1 MKSKNRSSKLKLALS
16 AGLLA
21 GTVATTSFSQ
31 DVHAQEVTQ
40 GQAQALHNE
49 YVAAREEE
57 DASQKLSEVKA
68 QLVGLIEQAGGS
80 ELVAQLDVQAL
91 SESELDNVFTS
102 FINYLAQETAEVETA
117 ETTSEEVETKE
128 ETVAEQ
134 PVAQPVQAED
144 KTEEKQEEKVAEEVV
159 KEETTEEEAVEDE
172 KADDEDPEVVA
183 YRIRLQE
190 EAAKEHARQAAEE
203 KADDEDPEVVAYRIR
218 LQEEAAKEHARQAA
232 EEKAQREAEENG
244 EKVEEKAEEETVV
257 EEEEKAEASVRETEE
272 AVAEP
277 KEVALEEKTDST
289 EEKTEET
296 KEADKQEEKVVPTKE
311 EKQAPKEEKAV
322 VKEDEKVTQ
331 PAKIS
336 KPAQLVNKVAQPAVK
351 APEVNTPSRQQAKAQ
366 AQKVVEAR
374 VEAKVEKK
382 LAQGVV
388 LSPEEFINLISAE
401 VQRYADEYN
410 IYASVMMAQAALQSG
425 WGTSATAQAPNN
437 NVMGITAGSNEQGV
451 EYRTYEN
458 IVASLK
464 DYAELIRNGVSWD
477 KNFYSG
483 AWRENAA
490 TYEEAT
496 KWLTGRYA
504 IDPNYHLK
512 LNELI
517 KRYNLTRF
525 DVQTSGQVSPSTESA
540 IEKVVEK
547 AAEKQAQGSAQ
558 LRSAKHAQRKQE
570 ASAKEEKGANKPA
583 ESKQKPAKPAKEEV
597 IEPKETENKVKP
609 AEKPQPQA
617 KPEANQQSNAKS
629 GKTYTVQPGDSLSG
643 IASKTN
649 STVTQIVESNKGLDA
664 GNLQVGQNIVTPAKE
679 AAKPEQQVETPKPA
693 AKPSTAQETQTNAQG
708 WVRPTAGVVTS
719 RYGWR
724 SYPLNPSRRDFHM
737 GVDISSGTN
746 SPVVAAKAGT
756 VTASN
761 SGYNWGY
768 GNYVDIDHGDGLMTR
783 YAHLA
788 PGWKASVGQKVAA
801 GERIGTQGT
810 TGASTGVHLHFE
822 IHKNG
827 KHTNPE
833 NYMKF

>member
-102 FINYLAQETAEVETA
+102 FINYLAQETAEVETE
-117 ETTSEEVETKE
+117 ETTSEVETKE

-134 PVAQPVQAED
+134 AVAQPVQAED
-144 KTEEKQEEKVAEEVV
+144 KTEEKVAEEV
-159 KEETTEEEAVEDE
+159 KEETAEKEEAVEDE
-172 KADDEDPEVVA
+172 KAEETEEAKEEVV
-183 YRIRLQE
+183 E
-190 EAAKEHARQAAEE
+190 ETEDQTEAKDE

-244 EKVEEKAEEETVV
+244 EKAEEKEEEETVV
-257 EEEEKAEASVRETEE
+257 EEDEK

-277 KEVALEEKTDST
+277 KEVASEEKTEST

-296 KEADKQEEKVVPTKE
+296 KEADKQEEKVVPAKE
-311 EKQAPKEEKAV
+311 EKQAPKEEKAII
-322 VKEDEKVTQ
+322 KEDEKVTQ

-374 VEAKVEKK
+374 VEAKIEKK
-382 LAQGVV
+382 LAKGVV

-540 IEKVVEK
+540 IEKAVEK

-558 LRSAKHAQRKQE
+558 LRSAKQAQRKQE
-570 ASAKEEKGANKPA
+570 APAKEEKGASKPA

-649 STVTQIVESNKGLDA
+649 STVTQIVESNKGLDT

>member
-172 KADDEDPEVVA
+172 TAEETEETKEEVV
-183 YRIRLQE
+183 E
-190 EAAKEHARQAAEE
+190 ETEDQTEAKDEE

-244 EKVEEKAEEETVV
+244 EKAEEKSEEETVV
-257 EEEEKAEASVRETEE
+257 EEEEKAEASVKEAEE

-277 KEVALEEKTDST
+277 KEVALEEKTEST

-296 KEADKQEEKVVPTKE
+296 KEADKQEEKVVPAKE
-311 EKQAPKEEKAV
+311 EKQAPKEEKAII
-322 VKEDEKVTQ
+322 KEDEKVTQ

-374 VEAKVEKK
+374 VEAKIEKK
-382 LAQGVV
+382 LAKGVV

-540 IEKVVEK
+540 VEKAVEK

-558 LRSAKHAQRKQE
+558 LRSARHAQRKQE
-570 ASAKEEKGANKPA
+570 APAKEEKGASKPA

-597 IEPKETENKVKP
+597 IEPKETKEKVKP

>member
-102 FINYLAQETAEVETA
+102 FINYLAQETAEVETE
-117 ETTSEEVETKE
+117 ETTSEVEEVETKE

-134 PVAQPVQAED
+134 PVAQPVQAE
-144 KTEEKQEEKVAEEVV
+144 EKQEEKVAEEV
-159 KEETTEEEAVEDE
+159 KEETAEKEEVVEDE
-172 KADDEDPEVVA
+172 KAEETEEAKEEVV
-183 YRIRLQE
+183 E
-190 EAAKEHARQAAEE
+190 ETEDQTEANDE

-244 EKVEEKAEEETVV
+244 EKVEEKSEEETVV
-257 EEEEKAEASVRETEE
+257 EEEEKAEASVKEAEE

-277 KEVALEEKTDST
+277 KEVASEEKTDST

-296 KEADKQEEKVVPTKE
+296 KEADKQEEKVIPAKE
-311 EKQAPKEEKAV
+311 EKQAPKEEKAI

-351 APEVNTPSRQQAKAQ
+351 APEVNTPSRQQAKAK

-374 VEAKVEKK
+374 VEAKIEKK
-382 LAQGVV
+382 LAKGVV

-540 IEKVVEK
+540 IEKAVEK

-570 ASAKEEKGANKPA
+570 APAKEEKGASKPA

-649 STVTQIVESNKGLDA
+649 SSVSQIVESNKGLDA

>member
-172 KADDEDPEVVA
+172 TAEETEETKEEVV
-183 YRIRLQE
+183 E
-190 EAAKEHARQAAEE
+190 ETEDQTEAKDEE

-244 EKVEEKAEEETVV
+244 EKAEEKSEEETVV
-257 EEEEKAEASVRETEE
+257 EEDKKAEASVKEAEE

-277 KEVALEEKTDST
+277 KEVALEEKTEST

-296 KEADKQEEKVVPTKE
+296 KEADKQEEKVVPAKK
-311 EKQAPKEEKAV
+311 EKQVPKEEKAI

-540 IEKVVEK
+540 VEKAVEK

-558 LRSAKHAQRKQE
+558 LRSARHAQRKQE
-570 ASAKEEKGANKPA
+570 APAKEEKGASKPA

-597 IEPKETENKVKP
+597 IEPKETEEKVKP

>member
-134 PVAQPVQAED
+134 AVAQPVQAED

-159 KEETTEEEAVEDE
+159 KEETTEEEETVEDE
-172 KADDEDPEVVA
+172 KAEETKEEVV
-183 YRIRLQE
+183 E
-190 EAAKEHARQAAEE
+190 EAEDQTEAKDE

-232 EEKAQREAEENG
+232 EEKAQRQAEENG
-244 EKVEEKAEEETVV
+244 EKAEEKSEEETVV
-257 EEEEKAEASVRETEE
+257 EEEEKAEASVKEAEE

-277 KEVALEEKTDST
+277 KEVASEEKTEST

-296 KEADKQEEKVVPTKE
+296 KEADKQEEKVVPAKE
-311 EKQAPKEEKAV
+311 EKQAPKEEKAII
-322 VKEDEKVTQ
+322 KEDEKVTQ

-540 IEKVVEK
+540 IEKAVEK

-558 LRSAKHAQRKQE
+558 LRSAKQAQRKQE
-570 ASAKEEKGANKPA
+570 APAKEEKGASKPA

>member
-117 ETTSEEVETKE
+117 ETTSEVETKE

-134 PVAQPVQAED
+134 PVAQTVQAED
-144 KTEEKQEEKVAEEVV
+144 KTEEKQEEKVAEEV
-159 KEETTEEEAVEDE
+159 KEETAEKEEAVEDE
-172 KADDEDPEVVA
+172 KAEETKEEVV
-183 YRIRLQE
+183 E
-190 EAAKEHARQAAEE
+190 EAEDQTEAKDEE
-203 KADDEDPEVVAYRIR
+203 KVDDEDPEVVAYRIR

-244 EKVEEKAEEETVV
+244 EKVEEKSEEETVV
-257 EEEEKAEASVRETEE
+257 EEEEKAEVSVKEAEE
-272 AVAEP
+272 AVAES
-277 KEVALEEKTDST
+277 KEVASEEKTDST
-289 EEKTEET
+289 EEKTEEI
-296 KEADKQEEKVVPTKE
+296 KEADKQEEKVVPAKE
-311 EKQAPKEEKAV
+311 EKQAPKKEEKAV

-351 APEVNTPSRQQAKAQ
+351 APEVNTPSRQQAKAK

-374 VEAKVEKK
+374 VEAKIEKK
-382 LAQGVV
+382 LAKGVV

-540 IEKVVEK
+540 IEKAVEK

-570 ASAKEEKGANKPA
+570 APAKEEKGANKPA

-649 STVTQIVESNKGLDA
+649 SSVSQIVESNKGLDA

>member
-117 ETTSEEVETKE
+117 ETTSEVEEVEEVETKE

-144 KTEEKQEEKVAEEVV
+144 KTEEKVAAEV
-159 KEETTEEEAVEDE
+159 KEETAEKEEAVEDE
-172 KADDEDPEVVA
+172 KAEETKEEVV
-183 YRIRLQE
+183 E
-190 EAAKEHARQAAEE
+190 EAEDQTEANDE

-244 EKVEEKAEEETVV
+244 EKVEEKSEEETVV
-257 EEEEKAEASVRETEE
+257 EEEEKAEASVKEAEE

-277 KEVALEEKTDST
+277 KEIASEEKTDST
-289 EEKTEET
+289 EETEET
-296 KEADKQEEKVVPTKE
+296 KEADKQEEKVVPAKE

-322 VKEDEKVTQ
+322 VKEEAKVTQ

-351 APEVNTPSRQQAKAQ
+351 APEVNTPSRQQAKAK

-374 VEAKVEKK
+374 VEAKIEKK
-382 LAQGVV
+382 LAKGVV

-483 AWRENAA
+483 AWRENVA

-540 IEKVVEK
+540 IEKAVEK

-570 ASAKEEKGANKPA
+570 APAKEEKGASKPA

-597 IEPKETENKVKP
+597 IEPKETEEKVKP

-629 GKTYTVQPGDSLSG
+629 GKAYTVQPGDSLSG

>member
-134 PVAQPVQAED
+134 PVAQPVQAEN
-144 KTEEKQEEKVAEEVV
+144 KTEEKQEEKVAEEV

-172 KADDEDPEVVA
+172 KAEETKEEVV
-183 YRIRLQE
+183 E
-190 EAAKEHARQAAEE
+190 EAEDQTEAKDE
-203 KADDEDPEVVAYRIR
+203 KADEEDPEVVAYRIR

-244 EKVEEKAEEETVV
+244 EKAEEKSEEETVV
-257 EEEEKAEASVRETEE
+257 EEDKKAE

-277 KEVALEEKTDST
+277 KEVASEEKTDST

-296 KEADKQEEKVVPTKE
+296 KEADKQEEKVVPAKE

-322 VKEDEKVTQ
+322 VKEVEKVTQ

-351 APEVNTPSRQQAKAQ
+351 APEVNTPSRQQAKAK

-540 IEKVVEK
+540 IEKAVEK

-570 ASAKEEKGANKPA
+570 APAKEEKGASKPA

>member
-102 FINYLAQETAEVETA
+102 FINYLAQETAEVEAA

-134 PVAQPVQAED
+134 AVAQPVQAED
-144 KTEEKQEEKVAEEVV
+144 KTEEKVAEEVV
-159 KEETTEEEAVEDE
+159 KEETTEEENVEDE
-172 KADDEDPEVVA
+172 KAEETKEEVV
-183 YRIRLQE
+183 E
-190 EAAKEHARQAAEE
+190 EAEDQTEAKDK

-244 EKVEEKAEEETVV
+244 EKAEEKSEEETVV
-257 EEEEKAEASVRETEE
+257 EEDEKAEASVKETEE
-272 AVAEP
+272 AVAES
-277 KEVALEEKTDST
+277 KEVASEEKTEST

-296 KEADKQEEKVVPTKE
+296 KEADKQEEKVVPAKE
-311 EKQAPKEEKAV
+311 EKQAPKEEKAI

-382 LAQGVV
+382 LAKGVV

-410 IYASVMMAQAALQSG
+410 IYASVMMAQAVLQSG

-540 IEKVVEK
+540 IEKAVEK

-558 LRSAKHAQRKQE
+558 LRSAKQAQRKQE
-570 ASAKEEKGANKPA
+570 APAKEEKGASKPA

-597 IEPKETENKVKP
+597 IEPKETEEKVKP

-629 GKTYTVQPGDSLSG
+629 GKTYTVKPGDSLSG

>member
-117 ETTSEEVETKE
+117 ETTSEVEEVEAKE

-134 PVAQPVQAED
+134 PVAQTVQAED
-144 KTEEKQEEKVAEEVV
+144 KTDEK
-159 KEETTEEEAVEDE
+159 EEAVEDE
-172 KADDEDPEVVA
+172 KAEETEETKEEVV
-183 YRIRLQE
+183 E
-190 EAAKEHARQAAEE
+190 EAEDQTEAKDE
-203 KADDEDPEVVAYRIR
+203 KSDDEDPEVVAYRIR

-244 EKVEEKAEEETVV
+244 EKVEEKSEEETVV
-257 EEEEKAEASVRETEE
+257 EEDEKAEAAVKETEE
-272 AVAEP
+272 AVAES
-277 KEVALEEKTDST
+277 KEVASEEKTDST
-289 EEKTEET
+289 EEKTEEI
-296 KEADKQEEKVVPTKE
+296 KEADKQEEKVVPAKE
-311 EKQAPKEEKAV
+311 ENQAPKEEKAV

-336 KPAQLVNKVAQPAVK
+336 KPAQLVNKVAQPAAK
-351 APEVNTPSRQQAKAQ
+351 APEVNTPSRQQAKAK

-374 VEAKVEKK
+374 VEAKIEKK
-382 LAQGVV
+382 LAKGVV

-401 VQRYADEYN
+401 VQRYAEEYN

-540 IEKVVEK
+540 IEKAVEK

-570 ASAKEEKGANKPA
+570 APAKEENGSNKPA

-609 AEKPQPQA
+609 AEKPQSQA

-649 STVTQIVESNKGLDA
+649 SSVSQIVESNKGLDA

-679 AAKPEQQVETPKPA
+679 AARPEQQVETPKPA

>member
-68 QLVGLIEQAGGS
+68 QLVDLIEQAGGS

-117 ETTSEEVETKE
+117 ETTSEVEEVETKE

-134 PVAQPVQAED
+134 PVAQTVQVED
-144 KTEEKQEEKVAEEVV
+144 KTEEKQEEKVVEEV
-159 KEETTEEEAVEDE
+159 KEETIEKEETVEDE
-172 KADDEDPEVVA
+172 KAEETEETKEEVV
-183 YRIRLQE
+183 E
-190 EAAKEHARQAAEE
+190 ETEDQTEAKDEE

-244 EKVEEKAEEETVV
+244 EKVEEKSEEETVV
-257 EEEEKAEASVRETEE
+257 EEDKKAEASVKETEE

-277 KEVALEEKTDST
+277 KEVASEEKTDST

-296 KEADKQEEKVVPTKE
+296 KEADKQEEKVVPAKE

-336 KPAQLVNKVAQPAVK
+336 KPAQLVNKVAQPAAK
-351 APEVNTPSRQQAKAQ
+351 APEVNTPSRQQAKAK

-374 VEAKVEKK
+374 VEAKIEKK
-382 LAQGVV
+382 LAKGVV

-540 IEKVVEK
+540 IEKAVEK

-570 ASAKEEKGANKPA
+570 APAKEEKGANKPA

-649 STVTQIVESNKGLDA
+649 SSVSQIVESNKGLDA

>member
-117 ETTSEEVETKE
+117 ETTSEVEEVETKE

-134 PVAQPVQAED
+134 AVAQPVQAED
-144 KTEEKQEEKVAEEVV
+144 KTEEKVAEEV

-172 KADDEDPEVVA
+172 KAEETEETKEEVV
-183 YRIRLQE
+183 E
-190 EAAKEHARQAAEE
+190 ETEDQTEAKDEE

-244 EKVEEKAEEETVV
+244 EKVEEKSEEETVV
-257 EEEEKAEASVRETEE
+257 EEDEKAEASVKEAEE
-272 AVAEP
+272 AVAES
-277 KEVALEEKTDST
+277 KEVASEEKTDST
-289 EEKTEET
+289 EETEET
-296 KEADKQEEKVVPTKE
+296 KEADKQEEKVVPAKE

-322 VKEDEKVTQ
+322 VKEEAKVTQ

-540 IEKVVEK
+540 IEKAVQK

-558 LRSAKHAQRKQE
+558 LRSAKQAQRKQE
-570 ASAKEEKGANKPA
+570 TPAKEEKGANKPA
-583 ESKQKPAKPAKEEV
+583 ESKQKPAQPAKEEV
-597 IEPKETENKVKP
+597 IEPKETEEKVKP

-649 STVTQIVESNKGLDA
+649 SSVSQIVESNKGLDA

-756 VTASN
+756 VVASK

>member
-102 FINYLAQETAEVETA
+102 FINYLAQETAEVEAA

-134 PVAQPVQAED
+134 AVAQPVQAED
-144 KTEEKQEEKVAEEVV
+144 KTEEKVAEEVV
-159 KEETTEEEAVEDE
+159 KEETTEEETV
-172 KADDEDPEVVA
+172 EVV
-183 YRIRLQE
+183 E
-190 EAAKEHARQAAEE
+190 EAEDQTEANEE

-244 EKVEEKAEEETVV
+244 EKAEEKSEEETVV
-257 EEEEKAEASVRETEE
+257 EEDEKAEASVKETEE
-272 AVAEP
+272 AVAES
-277 KEVALEEKTDST
+277 KEVASEEKTEST

-296 KEADKQEEKVVPTKE
+296 KEADKQEEKVVPAKE
-311 EKQAPKEEKAV
+311 EKQAPKEEKAI

-374 VEAKVEKK
+374 VEAKIEKK
-382 LAQGVV
+382 LAKGVV

-540 IEKVVEK
+540 IEKAVEK

-570 ASAKEEKGANKPA
+570 APAKEEKGTNKPA
-583 ESKQKPAKPAKEEV
+583 ESKQKPAKEEV

-664 GNLQVGQNIVTPAKE
+664 GNLQVGQNIVTPTKE

>member
-134 PVAQPVQAED
+134 PVAQPVQAEN
-144 KTEEKQEEKVAEEVV
+144 KTEEKQEEKVAEEV
-159 KEETTEEEAVEDE
+159 KEEEVVEDE
-172 KADDEDPEVVA
+172 KAEETKEEVV
-183 YRIRLQE
+183 E
-190 EAAKEHARQAAEE
+190 ETEDQTEANDE

-244 EKVEEKAEEETVV
+244 EKVEEKSEEETVV
-257 EEEEKAEASVRETEE
+257 EEDKKAEVAVKGTEE

-277 KEVALEEKTDST
+277 KEVASEEKTDST

-296 KEADKQEEKVVPTKE
+296 KEADKQEEKVVPAKE
-311 EKQAPKEEKAV
+311 EKQAPKEENAV
-322 VKEDEKVTQ
+322 VKEVEKVTQ

-351 APEVNTPSRQQAKAQ
+351 APEVNTASRQQAKAQ

-374 VEAKVEKK
+374 VEAKIEKK
-382 LAQGVV
+382 LAKGVV

-517 KRYNLTRF
+517 KKYNLTRF

-540 IEKVVEK
+540 IEKAVEK

-558 LRSAKHAQRKQE
+558 LRSAKQAQRKQE
-570 ASAKEEKGANKPA
+570 APAKEEKGASKPA

>member
-172 KADDEDPEVVA
+172 KAEETKEEVV
-183 YRIRLQE
+183 E
-190 EAAKEHARQAAEE
+190 EAEDQTEAKDE

-244 EKVEEKAEEETVV
+244 EKVEEKSEEETVV
-257 EEEEKAEASVRETEE
+257 EEEEKAEASVKEAEE

-277 KEVALEEKTDST
+277 KEVASEEKTEST

-296 KEADKQEEKVVPTKE
+296 KEADKQEEKVVPAKE
-311 EKQAPKEEKAV
+311 EKQAPREEKAII
-322 VKEDEKVTQ
+322 KEVEKVTQ

-351 APEVNTPSRQQAKAQ
+351 APEVNTPSRQQAKAK

-483 AWRENAA
+483 AWRENAE

-540 IEKVVEK
+540 IEKAVEK

-558 LRSAKHAQRKQE
+558 LRSAKQAQRKQE
-570 ASAKEEKGANKPA
+570 APAKEEKGASKPA

-597 IEPKETENKVKP
+597 IEPKETEEKVKP

-617 KPEANQQSNAKS
+617 KPEVNQQSNAKS

-649 STVTQIVESNKGLDA
+649 SSVSQIVESNKGLDA

>member
-172 KADDEDPEVVA
+172 TAEETEETKEEVV
-183 YRIRLQE
+183 E
-190 EAAKEHARQAAEE
+190 ETEDQTEAKDEE

-244 EKVEEKAEEETVV
+244 EKAEEKSEEETVV
-257 EEEEKAEASVRETEE
+257 EEEEKAEASVKEAEE

-277 KEVALEEKTDST
+277 KEVASEEKTDST

-296 KEADKQEEKVVPTKE
+296 KEADKQEEKVIPAKE

-322 VKEDEKVTQ
+322 VKEVEKVTQ

-351 APEVNTPSRQQAKAQ
+351 APEVNTPSRQQAKAK

-540 IEKVVEK
+540 IEKAVEK

-558 LRSAKHAQRKQE
+558 LRSAKQAQRKQE
-570 ASAKEEKGANKPA
+570 APAKEEKGASKPA

>member
-49 YVAAREEE
+49 YVAAREE

-128 ETVAEQ
+128 ETKEETVAEQ

-172 KADDEDPEVVA
+172 KAEETKEEVV
-183 YRIRLQE
+183 E
-190 EAAKEHARQAAEE
+190 EAEDQTEAKDE

-244 EKVEEKAEEETVV
+244 EKVEEKSVV
-257 EEEEKAEASVRETEE
+257 EEEEKAEASVKETEE

-277 KEVALEEKTDST
+277 KEVASEEKTDST

-296 KEADKQEEKVVPTKE
+296 KEADKQEEKVVPAKE

-322 VKEDEKVTQ
+322 VKEVEKVTQ

-351 APEVNTPSRQQAKAQ
+351 APEVNTPSRQQAKAK

-540 IEKVVEK
+540 VEK

-558 LRSAKHAQRKQE
+558 LRSARHAQRKQE
-570 ASAKEEKGANKPA
+570 APAKEEKGASKPA

-597 IEPKETENKVKP
+597 IEPKETKEKVKP

>member
-144 KTEEKQEEKVAEEVV
+144 KTEEKQEEKVAEEV
-159 KEETTEEEAVEDE
+159 KEETAEKEEAVEDE
-172 KADDEDPEVVA
+172 KAEETKETKEEVV
-183 YRIRLQE
+183 E
-190 EAAKEHARQAAEE
+190 EAEDQTEAKDE

-244 EKVEEKAEEETVV
+244 EKVEEKSEEETVV
-257 EEEEKAEASVRETEE
+257 EEDEKAEAAVKETEE
-272 AVAEP
+272 AVAES
-277 KEVALEEKTDST
+277 KEVASEEKTDST
-289 EEKTEET
+289 EEKTEEI
-296 KEADKQEEKVVPTKE
+296 KEADKQEEKVVPAKE
-311 EKQAPKEEKAV
+311 EKQAPKEEKAI

-374 VEAKVEKK
+374 VEAKIEKK
-382 LAQGVV
+382 LAKGVV

-540 IEKVVEK
+540 VEKAVEK

-570 ASAKEEKGANKPA
+570 APAKEEKGASKPA

-617 KPEANQQSNAKS
+617 KSEANQQSNAKS

>member
-1 MKSKNRSSKLKLALS
+1 MK
-16 AGLLA
+16 
-21 GTVATTSFSQ
+21 
-31 DVHAQEVTQ
+31 
-40 GQAQALHNE
+40 
-49 YVAAREEE
+49 
-57 DASQKLSEVKA
+57 KLSKK
-68 QLVGLIEQAGGS
+68 QLKNKHKD
-80 ELVAQLDVQAL
+80 QL
-91 SESELDNVFTS
+91 
-102 FINYLAQETAEVETA
+102 NYVRLNTHN
-117 ETTSEEVETKE
+117 
-128 ETVAEQ
+128 
-134 PVAQPVQAED
+134 
-144 KTEEKQEEKVAEEVV
+144 EKQE
-159 KEETTEEEAVEDE
+159 
-172 KADDEDPEVVA
+172 
-183 YRIRLQE
+183 
-190 EAAKEHARQAAEE
+190 
-203 KADDEDPEVVAYRIR
+203 
-218 LQEEAAKEHARQAA
+218 
-232 EEKAQREAEENG
+232 
-244 EKVEEKAEEETVV
+244 
-257 EEEEKAEASVRETEE
+257 
-272 AVAEP
+272 
-277 KEVALEEKTDST
+277 
-289 EEKTEET
+289 
-296 KEADKQEEKVVPTKE
+296 
-311 EKQAPKEEKAV
+311 AP
-322 VKEDEKVTQ
+322 
-331 PAKIS
+331 
-336 KPAQLVNKVAQPAVK
+336 
-351 APEVNTPSRQQAKAQ
+351 
-366 AQKVVEAR
+366 
-374 VEAKVEKK
+374 
-382 LAQGVV
+382 
-388 LSPEEFINLISAE
+388 
-401 VQRYADEYN
+401 
-410 IYASVMMAQAALQSG
+410 
-425 WGTSATAQAPNN
+425 
-437 NVMGITAGSNEQGV
+437 
-451 EYRTYEN
+451 
-458 IVASLK
+458 
-464 DYAELIRNGVSWD
+464 
-477 KNFYSG
+477 
-483 AWRENAA
+483 
-490 TYEEAT
+490 
-496 KWLTGRYA
+496 
-504 IDPNYHLK
+504 
-512 LNELI
+512 
-517 KRYNLTRF
+517 
-525 DVQTSGQVSPSTESA
+525 
-540 IEKVVEK
+540 
-547 AAEKQAQGSAQ
+547 
-558 LRSAKHAQRKQE
+558 
-570 ASAKEEKGANKPA
+570 AKEEKGASKPA

>member
-102 FINYLAQETAEVETA
+102 FINYLAQETAEVETV
-117 ETTSEEVETKE
+117 ETTSEVEEVETKE
-128 ETVAEQ
+128 EMVAEQ
-134 PVAQPVQAED
+134 AVAQPVQAED
-144 KTEEKQEEKVAEEVV
+144 KTEEKQEEKVAEEV
-159 KEETTEEEAVEDE
+159 KEETTEKEEAVEDE
-172 KADDEDPEVVA
+172 KAEETKETKEEVV
-183 YRIRLQE
+183 E
-190 EAAKEHARQAAEE
+190 EAEDQTEAKDE

-244 EKVEEKAEEETVV
+244 EKVEEKSEEETVV
-257 EEEEKAEASVRETEE
+257 EEDEKAEVAVKGTEE

-277 KEVALEEKTDST
+277 KEVASKEKTDST

-296 KEADKQEEKVVPTKE
+296 KEADKQEEKVVPAKE

-322 VKEDEKVTQ
+322 VKEEAKVTQ

-483 AWRENAA
+483 AWRENAE

-540 IEKVVEK
+540 IEKAVEK
-547 AAEKQAQGSAQ
+547 VAEKQAQGSAQ
-558 LRSAKHAQRKQE
+558 LRSAKQAQRKQE
-570 ASAKEEKGANKPA
+570 APAKEEKGANKPA
-583 ESKQKPAKPAKEEV
+583 ESKQKPAQPAKEEV
-597 IEPKETENKVKP
+597 IEPKETEEKVKP

-617 KPEANQQSNAKS
+617 KPEVNQQSNAKS

-649 STVTQIVESNKGLDA
+649 SSVSQIVESNKGLDA

>member
-80 ELVAQLDVQAL
+80 DLVAQLDVQAL

-172 KADDEDPEVVA
+172 TAEETEETKEEVV
-183 YRIRLQE
+183 E
-190 EAAKEHARQAAEE
+190 ETEDQTEAKDEE

-244 EKVEEKAEEETVV
+244 EKAEEKSEEETVV
-257 EEEEKAEASVRETEE
+257 EEDEKAEASVKEAEE

-277 KEVALEEKTDST
+277 KEVALEEKTEST

-296 KEADKQEEKVVPTKE
+296 KEADKQEEKVVPAKE
-311 EKQAPKEEKAV
+311 EKQAPKEEKAII
-322 VKEDEKVTQ
+322 KEDEKVTQ

-374 VEAKVEKK
+374 VEAKIEKK
-382 LAQGVV
+382 LAKGVV

-540 IEKVVEK
+540 IEKAVEK

-570 ASAKEEKGANKPA
+570 APAKEEKGANKPA

-617 KPEANQQSNAKS
+617 KQEANQQSNAKS

>member
-1 MKSKNRSSKLKLALS
+1 MTK
-16 AGLLA
+16 
-21 GTVATTSFSQ
+21 
-31 DVHAQEVTQ
+31 VT
-40 GQAQALHNE
+40 
-49 YVAAREEE
+49 R
-57 DASQKLSEVKA
+57 
-68 QLVGLIEQAGGS
+68 
-80 ELVAQLDVQAL
+80 
-91 SESELDNVFTS
+91 
-102 FINYLAQETAEVETA
+102 
-117 ETTSEEVETKE
+117 EEVEHIANLARLQISPE
-128 ETVAEQ
+128 ET
-134 PVAQPVQAED
+134 
-144 KTEEKQEEKVAEEVV
+144 EEIKEEVV
-159 KEETTEEEAVEDE
+159 EEAED
-172 KADDEDPEVVA
+172 
-183 YRIRLQE
+183 QT
-190 EAAKEHARQAAEE
+190 EAKDE

-244 EKVEEKAEEETVV
+244 EKAEEKSEEETVV
-257 EEEEKAEASVRETEE
+257 EEDEKAEASVKEAEE

-277 KEVALEEKTDST
+277 KEVASEEKTDST

-296 KEADKQEEKVVPTKE
+296 KEADKQEEKVVPAKE

-322 VKEDEKVTQ
+322 VKEVEKVTQ

-351 APEVNTPSRQQAKAQ
+351 APEVNTPSRQQAKAK

-540 IEKVVEK
+540 IEKAVEK

-570 ASAKEEKGANKPA
+570 APAKEEKGASKPA

-617 KPEANQQSNAKS
+617 KSEANQQSNAKS

-833 NYMKF
+833 NYMNF

>member
-134 PVAQPVQAED
+134 PVAQPVQAE
-144 KTEEKQEEKVAEEVV
+144 EKQEEKVAEEVV
-159 KEETTEEEAVEDE
+159 KEETTEEEEAVEDE
-172 KADDEDPEVVA
+172 KAEEAKEEVV
-183 YRIRLQE
+183 E
-190 EAAKEHARQAAEE
+190 ETEDQTEAKDE
-203 KADDEDPEVVAYRIR
+203 KVDDEDPEVVAYRIR

-244 EKVEEKAEEETVV
+244 EKVEEKSEEETVV
-257 EEEEKAEASVRETEE
+257 EEEEKAEVSVKEAEE
-272 AVAEP
+272 AVAES
-277 KEVALEEKTDST
+277 KEVASEEKTDST
-289 EEKTEET
+289 EETEET
-296 KEADKQEEKVVPTKE
+296 KEADKQEEKVVPAKE

-322 VKEDEKVTQ
+322 VKEVAKVTQ

-540 IEKVVEK
+540 VEKAVEK

-570 ASAKEEKGANKPA
+570 APAKEEKGASKPA

-597 IEPKETENKVKP
+597 IEPKETEEKVKP

>member
-102 FINYLAQETAEVETA
+102 FINYLAQETAEVETE
-117 ETTSEEVETKE
+117 ETTSEVEEVETKE

-134 PVAQPVQAED
+134 PVAQPVQAE
-144 KTEEKQEEKVAEEVV
+144 EKQEEKVAEEV
-159 KEETTEEEAVEDE
+159 KEETAEKEEVVEDE
-172 KADDEDPEVVA
+172 KAEETEEAKEEVV
-183 YRIRLQE
+183 E
-190 EAAKEHARQAAEE
+190 ETEDQTEANDE

-244 EKVEEKAEEETVV
+244 EKVEEKSEEETVV
-257 EEEEKAEASVRETEE
+257 EEEEKAEASVKEAEE

-277 KEVALEEKTDST
+277 KEVASEEKTDST

-296 KEADKQEEKVVPTKE
+296 KEADKQEEKVVPAKE

-322 VKEDEKVTQ
+322 VKEVEKVTQ

-540 IEKVVEK
+540 IEKAVEK

-570 ASAKEEKGANKPA
+570 APAKEEKGANKPA

-649 STVTQIVESNKGLDA
+649 SSVSQIVESNKGLDA

>member
-117 ETTSEEVETKE
+117 ETTSEVEKVEKVETKE
-128 ETVAEQ
+128 ETVDEQ

-144 KTEEKQEEKVAEEVV
+144 KTEEKVAEEV
-159 KEETTEEEAVEDE
+159 KEETAEKEEAVEDE
-172 KADDEDPEVVA
+172 KAEETAETKEEVV
-183 YRIRLQE
+183 E
-190 EAAKEHARQAAEE
+190 ETEDQTEANDE

-244 EKVEEKAEEETVV
+244 EKAEEKSEEETVV
-257 EEEEKAEASVRETEE
+257 EEDKKAE

-277 KEVALEEKTDST
+277 KEVASEEKTDST

-296 KEADKQEEKVVPTKE
+296 KEADKQEEKVVPAKE

-322 VKEDEKVTQ
+322 VKEVEKVTQ

-351 APEVNTPSRQQAKAQ
+351 APEVNTPSRQQAKAK

-540 IEKVVEK
+540 IEKAVEK

-570 ASAKEEKGANKPA
+570 APAKEEKGASKPA

>member
-117 ETTSEEVETKE
+117 ETTSEVEEVETKE

-144 KTEEKQEEKVAEEVV
+144 KTEEKQEEKVAEEV
-159 KEETTEEEAVEDE
+159 KEETAEKEEVVEDEKAEETEEAKEEVVEETEDQTEANDE

-190 EAAKEHARQAAEE
+190 E
-203 KADDEDPEVVAYRIR
+203 V
-218 LQEEAAKEHARQAA
+218 AKEHARQAA

-244 EKVEEKAEEETVV
+244 EKVEEKSEEETAV
-257 EEEEKAEASVRETEE
+257 EEEEKAEASVKEAEE

-277 KEVALEEKTDST
+277 KEVASEEKTDST
-289 EEKTEET
+289 EEKTEKT
-296 KEADKQEEKVVPTKE
+296 KEADKQEEKVIPAKE
-311 EKQAPKEEKAV
+311 EKQAPKEEKAI

-540 IEKVVEK
+540 IEKAVEK
-547 AAEKQAQGSAQ
+547 AAE
-558 LRSAKHAQRKQE
+558 KHAQRKQE
-570 ASAKEEKGANKPA
+570 APAKEEKGASKPA

-649 STVTQIVESNKGLDA
+649 SSVSQIVESNKGLDA

>member
-57 DASQKLSEVKA
+57 DASQKLSEVKS

-117 ETTSEEVETKE
+117 ETTSEVEKVETKE

-134 PVAQPVQAED
+134 AVAQPVQAED

-159 KEETTEEEAVEDE
+159 KEETTEEEETVEDE
-172 KADDEDPEVVA
+172 KAEETKEEVV
-183 YRIRLQE
+183 E
-190 EAAKEHARQAAEE
+190 EAEDQTEAKDE

-244 EKVEEKAEEETVV
+244 EKAEEKSEEETVV
-257 EEEEKAEASVRETEE
+257 EEDEKAETSVKEAEE

-277 KEVALEEKTDST
+277 KEVASEEKTNST

-296 KEADKQEEKVVPTKE
+296 KEADKQEEKVVPAKE

-322 VKEDEKVTQ
+322 VKEVEKVTQ

-351 APEVNTPSRQQAKAQ
+351 APEVNTPSRQQAKAK

-540 IEKVVEK
+540 IEKAVEK

-570 ASAKEEKGANKPA
+570 APAKEEKGARKPA

-649 STVTQIVESNKGLDA
+649 SSVSQIVESNKGLDA

>member
-40 GQAQALHNE
+40 GRAQALHNE

-172 KADDEDPEVVA
+172 TAEETEETKEEVV
-183 YRIRLQE
+183 E
-190 EAAKEHARQAAEE
+190 ETEETKEEVVEETEDQTEAKDEE

-244 EKVEEKAEEETVV
+244 EKAEEKSEEETVV
-257 EEEEKAEASVRETEE
+257 EEDEKAEASVKEAEE

-277 KEVALEEKTDST
+277 KEVASEEKTEST
-289 EEKTEET
+289 EETEET
-296 KEADKQEEKVVPTKE
+296 KEADKQEEK
-311 EKQAPKEEKAV
+311 QAPKEEKAI

-351 APEVNTPSRQQAKAQ
+351 APEVNTPSRQQAKAK

-374 VEAKVEKK
+374 VEAKIEKK
-382 LAQGVV
+382 LAKGVV

-540 IEKVVEK
+540 IEKAVEK

-558 LRSAKHAQRKQE
+558 LRSAKQAQRKQE
-570 ASAKEEKGANKPA
+570 APAKEEKGASKPA

-617 KPEANQQSNAKS
+617 KPETNQQSNAKS

-649 STVTQIVESNKGLDA
+649 STVTQIVEANKGLDA

-693 AKPSTAQETQTNAQG
+693 AKPSTAEETQTNAQG

-724 SYPLNPSRRDFHM
+724 SYPLNPSRRDFHT
-737 GVDISSGTN
+737 GIDISSGTN
-746 SPVVAAKAGT
+746 SPVVAAKSGT
-756 VTASN
+756 VVASN

>member
-128 ETVAEQ
+128 ETVTEQ

-144 KTEEKQEEKVAEEVV
+144 KTEEKQEEKVAEEV
-159 KEETTEEEAVEDE
+159 KEEVVEDE
-172 KADDEDPEVVA
+172 KAEETKEEVV
-183 YRIRLQE
+183 E
-190 EAAKEHARQAAEE
+190 ETEDQTEANDE

-244 EKVEEKAEEETVV
+244 EKAEEKSEEETVV
-257 EEEEKAEASVRETEE
+257 EEDEKAEASVKETEE

-277 KEVALEEKTDST
+277 KEVASEEKTDST
-289 EEKTEET
+289 EEKAEET
-296 KEADKQEEKVVPTKE
+296 KEADKQEEKVVPAKE

-322 VKEDEKVTQ
+322 VKEVEKVTQ

-517 KRYNLTRF
+517 KKYNLTRF

-540 IEKVVEK
+540 IEKAVEKAVEK

-558 LRSAKHAQRKQE
+558 LRSAKQAQRKQE
-570 ASAKEEKGANKPA
+570 APAKEEKGASKPA

>member
-134 PVAQPVQAED
+134 PVAQPVQAEN

-159 KEETTEEEAVEDE
+159 KEETAEKEEVVEDE
-172 KADDEDPEVVA
+172 KAEETEEAKEEVV
-183 YRIRLQE
+183 E
-190 EAAKEHARQAAEE
+190 ETEDQTEAKDE

-244 EKVEEKAEEETVV
+244 EKVEEKSEEETVV
-257 EEEEKAEASVRETEE
+257 EEDKKAEASVKGTEE

-277 KEVALEEKTDST
+277 KEVASEEKTDST

-296 KEADKQEEKVVPTKE
+296 KEADKQEEKVVPAKE

-322 VKEDEKVTQ
+322 VKEVEKVTQ

-374 VEAKVEKK
+374 VEAKIEKK

-388 LSPEEFINLISAE
+388 LSPEEFINLISVE

-540 IEKVVEK
+540 IEKAVEK

-570 ASAKEEKGANKPA
+570 APAKEEKGANKPA
-583 ESKQKPAKPAKEEV
+583 ESKQTPAKPAKEEV

-617 KPEANQQSNAKS
+617 KQEANQQSNAKS

>member
-159 KEETTEEEAVEDE
+159 KEETTEEEEAVED
-172 KADDEDPEVVA
+172 
-183 YRIRLQE
+183 
-190 EAAKEHARQAAEE
+190 E

-244 EKVEEKAEEETVV
+244 EKAEEKSEEETVV
-257 EEEEKAEASVRETEE
+257 EEDEKAEVSVKEAEE

-277 KEVALEEKTDST
+277 KEVASEEKTDST

-296 KEADKQEEKVVPTKE
+296 KEADKQEEKVIPAKE

-322 VKEDEKVTQ
+322 VKEVEKVTQ

-351 APEVNTPSRQQAKAQ
+351 APEVNTPSRQQAKAK

-540 IEKVVEK
+540 IEKAVEK

-558 LRSAKHAQRKQE
+558 LRSAKQAQRKQE
-570 ASAKEEKGANKPA
+570 APAKEEKGASKPA

>member
-102 FINYLAQETAEVETA
+102 FINYLAQETAEVEAA

-134 PVAQPVQAED
+134 AVAQPVQAED
-144 KTEEKQEEKVAEEVV
+144 KTEEKVAEEVV
-159 KEETTEEEAVEDE
+159 KEETTEEETVEDE
-172 KADDEDPEVVA
+172 KAEETKEEVV
-183 YRIRLQE
+183 E
-190 EAAKEHARQAAEE
+190 EAEDQTEANEE

-244 EKVEEKAEEETVV
+244 EKAEEKSEEETVV
-257 EEEEKAEASVRETEE
+257 EEDEKAEASVKETEE
-272 AVAEP
+272 AVAES
-277 KEVALEEKTDST
+277 KEVASEEKTEST

-296 KEADKQEEKVVPTKE
+296 KEADKQEEKVVPAKE

-322 VKEDEKVTQ
+322 VKEVEKVTQ

-374 VEAKVEKK
+374 VEAKIEKK
-382 LAQGVV
+382 LAKGVV

-517 KRYNLTRF
+517 KKYNLTRF

-540 IEKVVEK
+540 IEKAVEK

-570 ASAKEEKGANKPA
+570 APAKEEKGANKPA

-693 AKPSTAQETQTNAQG
+693 AKPSTSQETQTNAQG

>member
-102 FINYLAQETAEVETA
+102 FIDYLAQETAEVETA

-144 KTEEKQEEKVAEEVV
+144 KTEEKQEEKVAEEV
-159 KEETTEEEAVEDE
+159 KEEEVVEDE
-172 KADDEDPEVVA
+172 KAEETKEEVV
-183 YRIRLQE
+183 E
-190 EAAKEHARQAAEE
+190 ETEDQTEANDE

-244 EKVEEKAEEETVV
+244 EKAEEKSEEETVV
-257 EEEEKAEASVRETEE
+257 EEEEKAEASVKEAEE

-277 KEVALEEKTDST
+277 KEVALEEKTEST

-296 KEADKQEEKVVPTKE
+296 KEADKQEEKVVPAKE
-311 EKQAPKEEKAV
+311 EKQAPKEEKAII
-322 VKEDEKVTQ
+322 KEDEKVTQ

-374 VEAKVEKK
+374 VEAKIEKK
-382 LAQGVV
+382 LAKGVV

-540 IEKVVEK
+540 IEKAVEK

-558 LRSAKHAQRKQE
+558 LRSAKQAQRKQE
-570 ASAKEEKGANKPA
+570 APAKEEKGANKPA

-597 IEPKETENKVKP
+597 IEPKETEEKVKP
-609 AEKPQPQA
+609 AEKPRPQA
-617 KPEANQQSNAKS
+617 KQEANQQSNAKS

>member
-1 MKSKNRSSKLKLALS
+1 M
-16 AGLLA
+16 
-21 GTVATTSFSQ
+21 
-31 DVHAQEVTQ
+31 
-40 GQAQALHNE
+40 
-49 YVAAREEE
+49 
-57 DASQKLSEVKA
+57 
-68 QLVGLIEQAGGS
+68 
-80 ELVAQLDVQAL
+80 
-91 SESELDNVFTS
+91 
-102 FINYLAQETAEVETA
+102 
-117 ETTSEEVETKE
+117 
-128 ETVAEQ
+128 
-134 PVAQPVQAED
+134 
-144 KTEEKQEEKVAEEVV
+144 
-159 KEETTEEEAVEDE
+159 
-172 KADDEDPEVVA
+172 
-183 YRIRLQE
+183 
-190 EAAKEHARQAAEE
+190 
-203 KADDEDPEVVAYRIR
+203 
-218 LQEEAAKEHARQAA
+218 
-232 EEKAQREAEENG
+232 
-244 EKVEEKAEEETVV
+244 
-257 EEEEKAEASVRETEE
+257 
-272 AVAEP
+272 
-277 KEVALEEKTDST
+277 
-289 EEKTEET
+289 
-296 KEADKQEEKVVPTKE
+296 
-311 EKQAPKEEKAV
+311 
-322 VKEDEKVTQ
+322 
-331 PAKIS
+331 
-336 KPAQLVNKVAQPAVK
+336 NKVAQPAVK
-351 APEVNTPSRQQAKAQ
+351 TSEVNTPSRQQAKAQ

-374 VEAKVEKK
+374 VEAKIEKK
-382 LAQGVV
+382 LAKGVV

-425 WGTSATAQAPNN
+425 WGTSTTAQAPNN

-540 IEKVVEK
+540 IEKAVEK

-570 ASAKEEKGANKPA
+570 APAKEEKGANKPA

-649 STVTQIVESNKGLDA
+649 SSVSQIVEANKGLDA

>member
-134 PVAQPVQAED
+134 AVAQPVQAED
-144 KTEEKQEEKVAEEVV
+144 KTEEKVAEEV
-159 KEETTEEEAVEDE
+159 KEETTEEEAFEDE
-172 KADDEDPEVVA
+172 KAEETKEEVVEKA
-183 YRIRLQE
+183 EDQT
-190 EAAKEHARQAAEE
+190 EAKDE

-244 EKVEEKAEEETVV
+244 EKAEEKSEEETVV
-257 EEEEKAEASVRETEE
+257 EEDEKAEASVKETEE

-277 KEVALEEKTDST
+277 KEVASEEKTEST

-296 KEADKQEEKVVPTKE
+296 KEADKQEEKVVPAKE
-311 EKQAPKEEKAV
+311 EKQAPKEEKAI

-540 IEKVVEK
+540 IEKAVEK

-570 ASAKEEKGANKPA
+570 A
-583 ESKQKPAKPAKEEV
+583 PAKPAKEEV
-597 IEPKETENKVKP
+597 IEPKETEEKVKP

>member
-144 KTEEKQEEKVAEEVV
+144 KTEEKQEEKVAEEV
-159 KEETTEEEAVEDE
+159 KEETAEKEEAVEDE
-172 KADDEDPEVVA
+172 KAEETKETKEEVV
-183 YRIRLQE
+183 E
-190 EAAKEHARQAAEE
+190 EAEDQTEAKDE

-244 EKVEEKAEEETVV
+244 EKVEEKSEEETVV
-257 EEEEKAEASVRETEE
+257 EEDEKAEAAVKETEE
-272 AVAEP
+272 AVAES
-277 KEVALEEKTDST
+277 KEVASEEKTDST
-289 EEKTEET
+289 EEKTEEI
-296 KEADKQEEKVVPTKE
+296 KEADKQEEKVVPAKE
-311 EKQAPKEEKAV
+311 EKQAPKEEKAI

-374 VEAKVEKK
+374 VEAKIEKK
-382 LAQGVV
+382 LAKGVV

-540 IEKVVEK
+540 IEKAVEK

-570 ASAKEEKGANKPA
+570 APAKEEKGASKPA

-617 KPEANQQSNAKS
+617 KSEANQQSNAKS

-664 GNLQVGQNIVTPAKE
+664 GNLQVGQNIVTPTKE

>member
-102 FINYLAQETAEVETA
+102 FINYLAQETAEVETE
-117 ETTSEEVETKE
+117 ETTSEVEEVETKE

-134 PVAQPVQAED
+134 PVAQPVQAE
-144 KTEEKQEEKVAEEVV
+144 EKQEEKVAEEV
-159 KEETTEEEAVEDE
+159 KEETAEKEEVVEDE
-172 KADDEDPEVVA
+172 KAEETEEAKEEVV
-183 YRIRLQE
+183 E
-190 EAAKEHARQAAEE
+190 ETEDQTEANDE

-244 EKVEEKAEEETVV
+244 EKVEEKSEEETVV
-257 EEEEKAEASVRETEE
+257 EEDKKAEASVKEAEE

-277 KEVALEEKTDST
+277 KEVASEEKTDST

-296 KEADKQEEKVVPTKE
+296 KEADKQEEKVIPAKE
-311 EKQAPKEEKAV
+311 EKQAPKEEKAI

-351 APEVNTPSRQQAKAQ
+351 APEVNTPSRQQAKAK

-374 VEAKVEKK
+374 VEAKIEKK
-382 LAQGVV
+382 LAKGVV

-517 KRYNLTRF
+517 KKYNLTRF

-540 IEKVVEK
+540 IEKAVEK

-558 LRSAKHAQRKQE
+558 LRSAKQAQRKQE
-570 ASAKEEKGANKPA
+570 APAKEEKGASKPA

>member
-102 FINYLAQETAEVETA
+102 FINYLAQETAEVEAA

-134 PVAQPVQAED
+134 AVAQPVQAED
-144 KTEEKQEEKVAEEVV
+144 KTEEKVAEEVV
-159 KEETTEEEAVEDE
+159 KEETTEEETVEDE
-172 KADDEDPEVVA
+172 KAEETKEEVV
-183 YRIRLQE
+183 E
-190 EAAKEHARQAAEE
+190 EAEDQTEANEE

-244 EKVEEKAEEETVV
+244 EKAEEKSEEETVV
-257 EEEEKAEASVRETEE
+257 EEDEKAEASVKETEE
-272 AVAEP
+272 AVAES
-277 KEVALEEKTDST
+277 KEVASEEKTEST

-296 KEADKQEEKVVPTKE
+296 KEADKQEEKVVPAKE
-311 EKQAPKEEKAV
+311 EKQAPKEEKAI

-374 VEAKVEKK
+374 VEAKIEKK
-382 LAQGVV
+382 LAKGVV

-540 IEKVVEK
+540 IEKAVEK

-570 ASAKEEKGANKPA
+570 APAKEEKGTNKPA
-583 ESKQKPAKPAKEEV
+583 ESKQKPAKEEV

-664 GNLQVGQNIVTPAKE
+664 GNLQVGQNIVTPTKE

>member
-117 ETTSEEVETKE
+117 ETTSEAEEVETKE

-159 KEETTEEEAVEDE
+159 KEETTEEEEAVED
-172 KADDEDPEVVA
+172 
-183 YRIRLQE
+183 
-190 EAAKEHARQAAEE
+190 E

-244 EKVEEKAEEETVV
+244 EKAEEKSEEETVV
-257 EEEEKAEASVRETEE
+257 EEDEKAEASVKETEE
-272 AVAEP
+272 AVAES
-277 KEVALEEKTDST
+277 KEVASEEKTEST
-289 EEKTEET
+289 EEKMEET
-296 KEADKQEEKVVPTKE
+296 KEADKQEEKVVPAKE
-311 EKQAPKEEKAV
+311 EKQAPKEEKAI

-374 VEAKVEKK
+374 VEAKIEKK
-382 LAQGVV
+382 LAKGVV

-540 IEKVVEK
+540 IEKAVEK

-558 LRSAKHAQRKQE
+558 LRSAKQAQRKQE
-570 ASAKEEKGANKPA
+570 TPAKEEKGASKPA

-617 KPEANQQSNAKS
+617 KPKANQQSNAKS